1 MHKAETH
8 LHQPDQ
14 HICKADWRITR
25 REMPIANQEQGAGRR
40 RSRMH
45 AISGRRCLPA

>member
-8 LHQPDQ
+8 LHQPPTG
-14 HICKADWRITR
+14 ISAKRIGALLVKRCRSPTR
-25 REMPIANQEQGAGRR
+25 SRGAGRR

-45 AISGRRCLPA
+45 AIS